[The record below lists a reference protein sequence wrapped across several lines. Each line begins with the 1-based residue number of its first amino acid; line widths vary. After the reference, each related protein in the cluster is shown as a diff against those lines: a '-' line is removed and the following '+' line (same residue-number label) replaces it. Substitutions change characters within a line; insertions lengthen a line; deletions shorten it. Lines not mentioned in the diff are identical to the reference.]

1 MKEELIKYNT
11 AKLADEKGF
20 RIGCKYAINE
30 NDEVESSDEYTGD
43 PYFTHEETIE
53 ATDNTEVPHYLC
65 PTQSL
70 LQKWIREEKN
80 VDVFVV
86 PAIKE
91 EHYEWLING
100 EGFEMEC
107 DEAFGTYEEALENGL
122 YESLKLIKNE
132 K

>member
-1 MKEELIKYNT
+1 VN
-11 AKLADEKGF
+11 
-20 RIGCKYAINE
+20 
-30 NDEVESSDEYTGD
+30 SSLEYTGD

-70 LQKWIREEKN
+70 LQKWFREEKN
-80 VDVFVV
+80 INVFVV

-100 EGFEMEC
+100 DGFEMEC
-107 DEAFGTYEEALENGL
+107 NEAFGTYEEALERGL
-122 YESLKLIKNE
+122 VQAFILI
-132 K
+132 